1 MIFFRIILILLTF
14 WLGGFVWFIDQ
25 MNVNTSL
32 IKDKYDAII
41 VLTGA
46 KGRIDTG
53 IKLLSENKARHLFI
67 SGVGKD
73 ASLKDLSKYIDS
85 FPESEITD
93 LQYKI
98 TLGHNATST
107 EENAIESMQWVKSNN
122 YKTIILV
129 TSDYHMLR
137 SLFLFER
144 YLPDSE
150 IIPFYSSKS
159 NISLQLAFLEYNKYL
174 FFIFY
179 KNFNEE

>member
-1 MIFFRIILILLTF
+1 MIFFRIILILFTF

-25 MNVNTSL
+25 MNVKTNV
-32 IKDKYDAII
+32 IDHKYDAII

-53 IKLLSENKARHLFI
+53 LKLLSESKAEHLFI
-67 SGVGKD
+67 SGVGQD
-73 ASLKDLSKYIDS
+73 VSLKDLGKYIDS
-85 FPESEITD
+85 LSENEIKN
-93 LQYKI
+93 LEHKI
-98 TLGHNATST
+98 TLGHAATST
-107 EENAIESMQWVKSNN
+107 EENAIESMQWVKSND
-122 YKTIILV
+122 YKSIILV

-144 YLPDSE
+144 YLLNTE

-159 NISLQLAFLEYNKYL
+159 NISLQIAFLEYNKYL

-179 KNFNEE
+179 KNFIEE